1 MARIVV
7 DTGDIE
13 LTPDAEANLRRAVHR
28 AVLDHVAGAGAGRPV
43 AVAFPD
49 SWHRSILRPHGSP
62 CRSPGARTGAAPAG
76 RGTG

>member
-13 LTPDAEANLRRAVHR
+13 LTPDAEASLRRAVHR
-28 AVLDHVAGAGAGRPV
+28 AVLDHVAGAGVGTPV

-49 SWHRSILRPHGSP
+49 TWHRSVLRPHGSP
-62 CRSPGARTGAAPAG
+62 RPRPGAQMDAAQAG
-76 RGTG
+76 RG